1 MPFTFTHSYT
11 HSHYH
16 GGVSHAS
23 QEEPGVRTSDLQV
36 TSQPALPPEA
46 TCGSIALPADGC
58 DRAECLAV
66 RPDSLSQLE
75 HLQQQLFVGPVL
87 LGLASVQLE
96 GRLLEEGQGLG
107 QGPQLYQ
114 VQEVEVTEPLGA
126 LARGQVRVEAL
137 LEL

>member
-1 MPFTFTHSYT
+1 M
-11 HSHYH
+11 
-16 GGVSHAS
+16 
-23 QEEPGVRTSDLQV
+23 
-36 TSQPALPPEA
+36 
-46 TCGSIALPADGC
+46 
-58 DRAECLAV
+58 

-75 HLQQQLFVGPVL
+75 DLQQQLFVGPVL
-87 LGLASVQLE
+87 QGLAGVQLE